1 MSKAFTP
8 RIFHNVILKLKGWRR
23 TIDIDLRTQRTQR
36 ILDECDNHL
45 TNDHV
50 ESFYQTKQVREAYDL
65 FESTTEAQVL
75 TECQLTDA
83 RDLPYRHAHGRGH

>member
-1 MSKAFTP
+1 MIP
-8 RIFHNVILKLKGWRR
+8 KLKGLRR
-23 TIDIDLRTQRTQR
+23 TIYIDLRTQRTQC

-50 ESFYQTKQVREAYDL
+50 ESFYQSKQVREAYDL

-83 RDLPYRHAHGRGH
+83 RDLP